1 MIIPNIWKNKK
12 CSKPPTRYWWRL
24 VWSWCLISID
34 LWPWSKI
41 KLGGILFSDEPM
53 RHCCGQ
59 NVRITGVV
67 PLPLHP
73 DAVNG
78 SSNPQARS
86 PSQKYSLR
94 SCSAMSS
101 PSLANDSSS
110 KTLNRNHKFPS
121 VKPISW
127 DVHPLSSTH
136 ASCFFEFSVMTGA
149 LGFWYK
155 HGQNIVHSRNSDV
168 GHSKFHPENW
178 LPSPSQNS
186 QCVWL
191 GMTDCLRYG
200 KSPFSRTVQ

>member
-1 MIIPNIWKNKK
+1 MVNNHLVGGWPSPLKNMSSSVGMVKSQLGSWLFPIYGKKK

-78 SSNPQARS
+78 SSNPRARS

-127 DVHPLSSTH
+127 GCTSTIIHP
-136 ASCFFEFSVMTGA
+136 C
-149 LGFWYK
+149 
-155 HGQNIVHSRNSDV
+155 
-168 GHSKFHPENW
+168 
-178 LPSPSQNS
+178 
-186 QCVWL
+186 
-191 GMTDCLRYG
+191 
-200 KSPFSRTVQ
+200 